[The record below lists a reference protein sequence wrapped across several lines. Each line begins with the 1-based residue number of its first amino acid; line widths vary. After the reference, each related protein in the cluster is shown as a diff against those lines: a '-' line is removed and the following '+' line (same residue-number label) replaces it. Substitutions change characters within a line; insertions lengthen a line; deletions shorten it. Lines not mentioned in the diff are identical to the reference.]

1 MTRSTRL
8 LAACGLLAATALPFP
23 LMAQKAAQNAAP
35 TDATGRTAPPG
46 TAATPPKSATNDG
59 GQRPPTDATG
69 RTAPAGT
76 PAAPSRLATPGTATP
91 SPPAT
96 APK

>member
-1 MTRSTRL
+1 MLRPIHF
-8 LAACGLLAATALPFP
+8 LAAYGLLAMAALPFP
-23 LMAQKAAQNAAP
+23 SMAQNAAP

-46 TAATPPKSATNDG
+46 TAAAPPRSASDDG

-69 RTAPAGT
+69 KTAPAGT
-76 PAAPSRLATPGTATP
+76 PAAPSRLANPSTATP

-96 APK
+96 NRP